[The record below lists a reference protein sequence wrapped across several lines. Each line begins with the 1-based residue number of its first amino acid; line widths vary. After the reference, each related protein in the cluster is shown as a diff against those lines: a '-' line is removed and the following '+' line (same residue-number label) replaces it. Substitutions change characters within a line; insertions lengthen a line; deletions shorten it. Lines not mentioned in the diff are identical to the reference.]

1 MANRLSDAVVNI
13 AKLIGSASG
22 AFIKA
27 RETMLKKPDFVAGL
41 SQQSQWTGGS
51 LINLEQSQMRAA
63 RNSWVY
69 VGINKKALDLA
80 AAKLDIYLNASGL
93 EDEGEKAEGHPFLKV
108 LRRPN
113 PYMGK
118 ALLMQYTQ
126 WWLDLQ
132 GEAFWF
138 IEPETAGKGVKGIWP
153 LPSNSMDIEF
163 TEDGKH
169 IKCYILKLQQWYRID
184 PKYIIHFKYPN
195 PWDFFRG
202 MPPLIAFM
210 LTVDADL
217 AMKMYNGAFFG
228 KDNVMPSAVIS
239 LGSGNPEYLFDQKD
253 VEAVT
258 NELKNEYSAIRRKTI
273 VTNANSMAVAMLGYS
288 AKDMDFLAGM
298 QWNRDEILLALNV
311 PPGMVDKNSTE
322 ANAKVGNKTFKDD
335 MWGIKCLIADEI
347 TSQCLQ
353 VFYNENLEARFK
365 DDRVYDRDME
375 LKEAIIAKEAMPR
388 DMWALKYFNIQLKSG
403 DKTMAE
409 EAAERNAEQ
418 KMQRSGVAGK
428 QDAGVKKG
436 TSNTIPT
443 KDKMKKH
450 FGPDNHPSG
459 SSQDVHGNNE
469 DFESV
474 AEKYRETSFLYELK
488 KINPSQTREFTFT
501 KAGKN
506 PSKTKG
512 PITVVINEKNQL
524 EILDGNHRYYEAID
538 RGEEYIEV
546 KFSRSKIQVSDEAIE
561 NFVNKNKIN
570 NNTNISKKTI
580 NEDSLKDDF
589 NAIFKKAKK
598 FFKENRIQRMGFE
611 SKWIQEDTLKAILSD
626 LQGVEQRSDIDD
638 IEAHWKS
645 LLFNIEGYTKANTF
659 RLWSEFEQPLA
670 TAVFDAFQK
679 ILDYLI
685 GNVNIIESQS
695 IWEVIDNILA
705 DAMRPIFANIASK
718 AVDDNSKIAEFI
730 ISYDLT
736 NQRAREIALLQ
747 VLESVVAI
755 NDTTKRAIQS
765 AVADWKAKGNEN
777 GVQGLID
784 RVKFLKDR
792 NGNPIF
798 DMARAERIAQSEATE
813 VYAIATEE
821 ALVAN
826 GYPKALY
833 KPKAHVGCRCY
844 IQPASKGNEKYI
856 VWYTVRD
863 EMVCKQELDT
873 PWGIV
878 QGCRELH
885 RTVVSEGHAGKK
897 WEGNIW
903 NMEQKSLYLK
913 GGAGSG
919 HHGHSG
925 RPGLVG
931 GSSKRENSYQSGN
944 GTVSWE
950 FDKENTL
957 KETEEFLKK
966 AWNKIPLSERKKSA
980 VKRIVTFDN
989 PEDVYREA
997 ERIGIDLSE
1006 VEPDE
1011 QIHGFYDFKT
1021 NTIYASVWDSRLGK
1035 NSPNTFYHEFAHSV
1049 VGRDEN
1055 SVIAYLENWNLL
1067 EN

>member
-1 MANRLSDAVVNI
+1 MANRLSDTVVNI
-13 AKLIGSASG
+13 AKIIGSASG

-80 AAKLDIYLNASGL
+80 ASKLDIYLNASGL
-93 EDEGEKAEGHPFLKV
+93 EDEGEKAEGHPFLKT

-138 IEPETAGKGVKGIWP
+138 IEPETAGKGIKGIWP

-169 IKCYILKLQQWYRID
+169 IKSYILKLQQWYRID

-239 LGSGNPEYLFDQKD
+239 LGSGNPEHLFDQKD

-258 NELKNEYSAIRRKTI
+258 DELKNEYSAIRRKTI

-298 QWNRDEILLALNV
+298 QWNKDEILLALNV

-375 LKEAIIAKEAMPR
+375 LREAELAKEVMTR
-388 DMWALKYFNIQLKSG
+388 EDWAEKYFQYEVKPEQMSMTQEKENAQMELAKEKVG
-403 DKTMAE
+403 AGLEK
-409 EAAERNAEQ
+409 ERLRGEKYPGN
-418 KMQRSGVAGK
+418 KNKVP
-428 QDAGVKKG
+428 
-436 TSNTIPT
+436 SNTIPT
-443 KDKMKKH
+443 KD
-450 FGPDNHPSG
+450 NQ
-459 SSQDVHGNNE
+459 SQKSAVDIETEAKSMELIGVDLSKDV
-469 DFESV
+469 
-474 AEKYRETSFLYELK
+474 
-488 KINPSQTREFTFT
+488 
-501 KAGKN
+501 
-506 PSKTKG
+506 
-512 PITVVINEKNQL
+512 
-524 EILDGNHRYYEAID
+524 
-538 RGEEYIEV
+538 
-546 KFSRSKIQVSDEAIE
+546 
-561 NFVNKNKIN
+561 VN
-570 NNTNISKKTI
+570 
-580 NEDSLKDDF
+580 DF

-611 SKWIQEDTLKAILSD
+611 SKWIEEDTLKAILSD
-626 LQGVEQRSDIDD
+626 LQGVEQRSDIDE

-645 LLFNIEGYTKANTF
+645 LLFNVEGYTKANTF

-685 GNVNIIESQS
+685 GNVGFLESPA
-695 IWEVIDNILA
+695 IWDVIDSILA
-705 DAMRPIFANIASK
+705 DAMRPVFANIASK
-718 AVDDNSKIAEFI
+718 AVDDNSRIAEFT

-755 NDTTKRAIQS
+755 NNTTKRAIQS

-784 RVKFLKDR
+784 RVKFLTDR

-885 RTVVSEGHAGKK
+885 RTIVSEGHVGEK
-897 WEGNIW
+897 WDGNIW
-903 NMEQKSLYLK
+903 N
-913 GGAGSG
+913 
-919 HHGHSG
+919 
-925 RPGLVG
+925 
-931 GSSKRENSYQSGN
+931 
-944 GTVSWE
+944 
-950 FDKENTL
+950 
-957 KETEEFLKK
+957 
-966 AWNKIPLSERKKSA
+966 
-980 VKRIVTFDN
+980 
-989 PEDVYREA
+989 PEV
-997 ERIGIDLSE
+997 
-1006 VEPDE
+1006 
-1011 QIHGFYDFKT
+1011 
-1021 NTIYASVWDSRLGK
+1021 N
-1035 NSPNTFYHEFAHSV
+1035 N
-1049 VGRDEN
+1049 
-1055 SVIAYLENWNLL
+1055 
-1067 EN
+1067 